1 VPTEGQV
8 HAVLR
13 GITDPELGINVVD
26 LGLVYGVEVAGKRIR
41 VRMTL
46 TTSTCPFAATLPAQV
61 EEALRAAFAGHEV
74 EVVLVWEPRWTP
86 ERMSEDARR
95 QFGTP

>member
-8 HAVLR
+8 RAVLR

-46 TTSTCPFAATLPAQV
+46 TTSTCPFAAALPAQV

-74 EVVLVWEPRWTP
+74 EVVLVWEPRWSP